1 MNTNNSKERKKMIR
15 FKFYKI
21 LTANKE
27 CIKGTCEG
35 ILKEAA
41 RPSWKTWSISKTVQ
55 LKNTYRLCE
64 QDITILQS

>member
-1 MNTNNSKERKKMIR
+1 MIR

-21 LTANKE
+21 LTANKA

-41 RPSWKTWSISKTVQ
+41 RPSWKTWSSSKKVQ
-55 LKNTYRLCE
+55 LKNRLCE
-64 QDITILQS
+64 QDIIILQS